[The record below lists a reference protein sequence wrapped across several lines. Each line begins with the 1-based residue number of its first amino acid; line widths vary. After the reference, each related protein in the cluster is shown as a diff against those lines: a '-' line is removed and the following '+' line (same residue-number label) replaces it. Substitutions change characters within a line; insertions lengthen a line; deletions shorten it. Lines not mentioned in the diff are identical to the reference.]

1 MLSSQDELR
10 INGGSSIGYATG
22 EELES
27 VVLTP
32 RLRGEREL
40 G

>member
-10 INGGSSIGYATG
+10 INGSALIGYATG
-22 EELES
+22 EELECA
-27 VVLTP
+27 VLTP
-32 RLRGEREL
+32 QLRGERKL